1 MKITDILISFIAML
15 IYIVFLLITICAL
28 IVKDIVQGITL
39 IITQFYESII
49 WCITDDS
56 KQYKFKKYILR
67 KSLNVI
73 SKLWTWLVTKERELY
88 V

>member
-15 IYIVFLLITICAL
+15 IYIVFLLITIAAL
-28 IVKDIVQGITL
+28 IVKAILQGITL
-39 IITQFYESII
+39 IFTQFYESII